1 MLNRDSTRVRAAEI
15 SPELFER
22 GRRSERIRREE
33 LQQLFRL
40 GPQASRGE
48 LAGVLSCLFRENDP
62 PCRARRYQPGF
73 SEHFEIGVRIPLRID
88 SRIPGIW
95 SR

>member
-1 MLNRDSTRVRAAEI
+1 MLNRYATRERAGEI
-15 SPELFER
+15 SRELLE
-22 GRRSERIRREE
+22 GRRAPERICGEE
-33 LQQLFRL
+33 LLSPGAQT
-40 GPQASRGE
+40 GGGE
-48 LAGVLSCLFRENDP
+48 LAGVLLSLPRENDAQ
-62 PCRARRYQPGF
+62 RRERRYQPGF